1 MPKMWRVAKH
11 EYLTMVRRRSFLMGT
26 LGLPTLAA
34 VVLTI
39 IILVVSGNRDSRPVG
54 YVDES
59 GVLAAGIYPSTMDRR
74 NSVDLQIYPDR
85 ATAHAA
91 LEAGQIQAFYVL
103 DASYLQNQQIALYY
117 WDKQPSESVQTQ
129 FDNMVR
135 VNLLA
140 NTPNAVRNRAL
151 EGPDITI
158 RSADGSRETR
168 GNFMAFVLPFVV
180 GFFFMMAVM
189 SSAGYLLEAV
199 TTEKENRTMEVMV
212 TSLTPEQLIGGK
224 ALGLIAVSLTQLLIW
239 LLTIFLAL
247 TIGAQ
252 FTPVLQGIRVPLAL
266 LGIVIA
272 YFFPAFVLVGGLMT
286 AIGSAVTDTRQGQQ
300 IAGLLNLLFAL
311 PFFFIVLVMEG
322 PNNPILVALTLFPT
336 TAFLT
341 IALRWSVTAV
351 PLWQLA
357 CSWVLLVATAA
368 FSVWAAARILRAGM
382 LRYGQRLSLHAIIE
396 TLHSRQH
403 AGGTYHA

>member
-1 MPKMWRVAKH
+1 MPKMWLVAKH

-26 LGLPTLAA
+26 LGLPALAA
-34 VVLTI
+34 VVLAI

-59 GVLAAGIYPSTMDRR
+59 GILAAGIYPSTMGRR
-74 NSVDLQIYPDR
+74 QSVELQIYPDH
-85 ATAHAA
+85 ATARAA

-103 DASYLQNQQIALYY
+103 DAGYLENQQVALYY

-129 FDNMVR
+129 FDNLVR

-140 NTPNAVRNRAL
+140 NTPDAIRNRAL
-151 EGPDITI
+151 KGPDVTI
-158 RSADGSRETR
+158 RSADGSRDIR

-212 TSLTPEQLIGGK
+212 TSLTPEQLISGK
-224 ALGLIAVSLTQLLIW
+224 AFGLIAVSLTQLLIW
-239 LLTIFLAL
+239 LLTILLAL
-247 TIGAQ
+247 AIGAQ
-252 FTPVLQGIRVPLAL
+252 FTPVLQGIWVPLTL

-311 PFFFIVLVMEG
+311 PFFFIILIMEG
-322 PNNPILVALTLFPT
+322 TNNPILVALTLFPT

-341 IALRWSVTAV
+341 VALRWSVTTV

-368 FSVWAAARILRAGM
+368 FSVWAAARILRVGM

-396 TLHSRQH
+396 TLRSRQH

>member
-1 MPKMWRVAKH
+1 
-11 EYLTMVRRRSFLMGT
+11 
-26 LGLPTLAA
+26 
-34 VVLTI
+34 
-39 IILVVSGNRDSRPVG
+39 
-54 YVDES
+54 
-59 GVLAAGIYPSTMDRR
+59 
-74 NSVDLQIYPDR
+74 
-85 ATAHAA
+85 
-91 LEAGQIQAFYVL
+91 
-103 DASYLQNQQIALYY
+103 
-117 WDKQPSESVQTQ
+117 
-129 FDNMVR
+129 
-135 VNLLA
+135 
-140 NTPNAVRNRAL
+140 
-151 EGPDITI
+151 
-158 RSADGSRETR
+158 
-168 GNFMAFVLPFVV
+168 MAFVLPFVV

-212 TSLTPEQLIGGK
+212 TSLTPEQLISGK
-224 ALGLIAVSLTQLLIW
+224 AFGLIAVSLTQLLIW
-239 LLTIFLAL
+239 LLTILLAL
-247 TIGAQ
+247 AIGAQ
-252 FTPVLQGIRVPLAL
+252 FTPVLQGIWVPLTL

-311 PFFFIVLVMEG
+311 PFFFIILIMEG
-322 PNNPILVALTLFPT
+322 TNNPILVALTLFPT

-341 IALRWSVTAV
+341 VALRWSVTTV

-368 FSVWAAARILRAGM
+368 FSVWAAARILRVGM

-396 TLHSRQH
+396 TLRSRQH